1 VSPALSD
8 LPVRRVIRALEGVG
22 FSHVRTKGSHAVYRD
37 RRHGRRVMKV
47 TGHSPNAHRPPP
59 RGRSM
64 KYRMLGRTGI
74 EGGDVAL
81 DDERPT
87 GL

>member
-1 VSPALSD
+1 
-8 LPVRRVIRALEGVG
+8 
-22 FSHVRTKGSHAVYRD
+22 
-37 RRHGRRVMKV
+37 MKV
-47 TGHSPNAHRPPP
+47 TDHSLNAHRPPP

-64 KYRMLGRTGI
+64 KYRTLGRTGI

-81 DDERPT
+81 DDERQT

>member
-1 VSPALSD
+1 ME
-8 LPVRRVIRALEGVG
+8 LPERAADSGAITT
-22 FSHVRTKGSHAVYRD
+22 SR
-37 RRHGRRVMKV
+37 RRVMKV
-47 TGHSPNAHRPPP
+47 ADHSPNAHRPPP

-64 KYRMLGRTGI
+64 KYRTLGRTGL
-74 EGGDVAL
+74 EDGDVPL